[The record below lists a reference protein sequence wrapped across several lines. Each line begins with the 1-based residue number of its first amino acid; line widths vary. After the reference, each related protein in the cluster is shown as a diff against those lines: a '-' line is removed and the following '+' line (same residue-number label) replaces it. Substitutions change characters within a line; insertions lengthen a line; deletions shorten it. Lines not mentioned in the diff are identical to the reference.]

1 MRLDFSG
8 LSKVDP
14 LMAAAGTKFTE
25 RMSIPP
31 PPTPEIL
38 EGRPSALPA
47 EEGAYG
53 AYGSYGSSDLELRLE
68 QQIPGWRELPLPVQ
82 AQIRE
87 MVLKQGAIP
96 PSLLNALPSTAQAM
110 EPIAASGVD
119 KIFMPS
125 SFRAGGRVG
134 LI

>member
-1 MRLDFSG
+1 MKLDFSG
-8 LSKVDP
+8 LAKVDP

-38 EGRPSALPA
+38 EDRP
-47 EEGAYG
+47 E

-87 MVLKQGAIP
+87 MVLKQGGVP
-96 PSLLNALPSTAQAM
+96 PSLLSALPSTAQAM
-110 EPIAASGVD
+110 EPTTTPGTG

>member
-1 MRLDFSG
+1 MKLDFSG
-8 LSKVDP
+8 LAKVDP

-38 EGRPSALPA
+38 EDRPK
-47 EEGAYG
+47 

-87 MVLKQGAIP
+87 MVLKQGAVP
-96 PSLLNALPSTAQAM
+96 PSLLGAPPSTAQAM
-110 EPIAASGVD
+110 EPTTTPGTG

>member
-38 EGRPSALPA
+38 EDRPSALPA

-68 QQIPGWRELPLPVQ
+68 QQIPGWRELPLAVQ

-96 PSLLNALPSTAQAM
+96 ASLLGALPATTQAM
-110 EPIAASGVD
+110 EPTTTPGTD
-119 KIFMPS
+119 KIFMPN

>member
-1 MRLDFSG
+1 MKLDFSG
-8 LSKVDP
+8 LAKVDP

-38 EGRPSALPA
+38 EDRP
-47 EEGAYG
+47 E

-87 MVLKQGAIP
+87 MALKQGAIP
-96 PSLLNALPSTAQAM
+96 PSLLSALPSTAQAM
-110 EPIAASGVD
+110 EPTTTPGTG